1 MTAATSRPATPD
13 PEGRVLPAQEAAW
26 LAHLRI
32 ERGLAAN
39 TLRSYERDLARYDA
53 FLAARGVDE
62 VADVRSGDVTEFVT
76 SVREGSD
83 GRAPLSASS
92 TARILAAVRGFHR
105 FALLDGLVGED
116 VAAEVSPP
124 AQPRRLPKAITRD
137 DVERLIE
144 AAGATP
150 GPVGLRDRA
159 LVETLYATGARISE
173 VVGLVVDDLADL
185 ADPADV
191 TSSPGSGHGAA
202 GDIRALPIVRL
213 TGKGDKQRLV
223 PLGGYAAR
231 ALRDYLTA
239 ARPAFVARRSTA
251 RAPRG
256 SGHEVFLNTRGGP
269 LSRQSAWGVVA
280 AAAERADLAGHVG
293 PHTLRHSFATHLLE
307 GGADVRVVQDL
318 LGHADVSTTQIYT
331 LVTATHLRE
340 TYAGAHPRAR

>member
-1 MTAATSRPATPD
+1 MSEAPVVAGNGSSVLA
-13 PEGRVLPAQEAAW
+13 GRISGW

-39 TLRSYERDLARYDA
+39 TLRSYARDLDRYAA
-53 FLAARGVDE
+53 FLATRGVQDVGE
-62 VADVRSGDVTEFVT
+62 VRRGDVTEFVAT
-76 SVREGSD
+76 VREGGD

-105 FALLDGLVGED
+105 FCLLEGIVAED
-116 VAAEVSPP
+116 VAAEVTPP
-124 AQPRRLPKAITRD
+124 SAPRRLPKAVGRD
-137 DVERLIE
+137 EVERLID
-144 AAGATP
+144 AAGTTP

-173 VVGLVVDDLADL
+173 VVGLVIDDLAELTTDD
-185 ADPADV
+185 AHRDP
-191 TSSPGSGHGAA
+191 TPGAPGG
-202 GDIRALPIVRL
+202 LPVVRL

-223 PLGGYAAR
+223 PVGGYAVR

-239 ARPAFVARRSTA
+239 GRPALLARRASA
-251 RAPRG
+251 RG
-256 SGHEVFLNTRGGP
+256 GVHEVFLNTRGGP
-269 LSRQSAWGVVA
+269 LSRQSAWAVVA
-280 AAAERADLAGHVG
+280 AAARRADLAPRVG

-331 LVTATHLRE
+331 RVTATHLRE
-340 TYAGAHPRAR
+340 PYAGAHPRARGA